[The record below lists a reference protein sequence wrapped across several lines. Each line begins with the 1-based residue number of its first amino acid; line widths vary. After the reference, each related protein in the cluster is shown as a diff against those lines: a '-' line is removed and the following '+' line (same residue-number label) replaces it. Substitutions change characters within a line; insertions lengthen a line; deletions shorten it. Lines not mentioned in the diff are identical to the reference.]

1 MTSNGILPYSKF
13 SVLFAVVLIIREVS
27 SLGRQKQIQRL
38 TAWHHVE
45 RESSEH
51 TALNGMSLSNLTSQ
65 SSGNSE

>member
-1 MTSNGILPYSKF
+1 MTSNGILSYSKF

-51 TALNGMSLSNLTSQ
+51 TALNGMSPSKLASH
-65 SSGNSE
+65 SSGNS